1 MESVNEK
8 KREIKTSLEIIS
20 INQLQFIH
28 NFDHIESASFF
39 CSVEQVLI

>member
-20 INQLQFIH
+20 IIQLQFI
-28 NFDHIESASFF
+28 IYPSFRPY
-39 CSVEQVLI
+39 